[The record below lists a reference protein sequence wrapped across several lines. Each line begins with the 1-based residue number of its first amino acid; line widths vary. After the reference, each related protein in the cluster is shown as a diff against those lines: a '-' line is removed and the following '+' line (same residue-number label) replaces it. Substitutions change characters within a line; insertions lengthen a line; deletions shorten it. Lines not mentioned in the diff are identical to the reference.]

1 MAEGLVGGILGEDE
15 DKPEV
20 EAPEAATGAEAFA
33 AAIAA
38 IASRQDP
45 EVARKT
51 GAFLDDQS
59 QLLKIHARHLED
71 EHPVRLAILHGQK
84 REAKLRRAGIRMR
97 IAFQLFAACV
107 AAFIGAGVLL
117 MLYDAL
123 TSRSVIVEPF
133 HAPPAL
139 AANGI
144 DGTVIAARLLDEFA
158 RLQNATRSTAE
169 KRDIS
174 NAWTSE
180 IKLAIPET
188 GVSLGEVS
196 RLLRARLGHDLH
208 LYGDLVHTDSGGL
221 TLTVRGDGVA
231 PRSFTGSIGDLA
243 KLTTGAAEYV
253 YAQAEPALWAYYLQD
268 AARYQEAIAFC
279 QVAFSKAPVRDRP
292 LLLNVWANSLANTGG
307 DAKESLKLYR
317 EAIRLAPNFWIGY
330 NNVMNTLWGFGDE
343 EGAWRTGEELR
354 KAAGG
359 RPGAAPETEYQNWDI
374 LTWNLPSY
382 LNTMVADANTGG
394 GTNLSAEGPAIADAD
409 VRLHDLTAAEL
420 SLATTQADDSD
431 PTIPAM
437 THFVRA
443 RLAAEADD
451 TAKAASEME
460 AFKTAYANPAV
471 EFNYPG
477 YNCWIAPAE
486 EAVGHPE
493 RADAVL
499 KAAGTFVDCYRF
511 RADILD
517 GRGDWAGAQHAYA
530 AAVALAPDLPA
541 GYYSWGLALARHGEL
556 DAAMAKLKDAN
567 QRGPHWADP
576 LKAWGDVLARQGKIK
591 DARSKYDEALRY
603 APNWNQLHAAR
614 AALTPQKD

>member
-1 MAEGLVGGILGEDE
+1 MADSLVGGVLGDDD

-20 EAPEAATGAEAFA
+20 EAREALTGAEAFA
-33 AAIAA
+33 AAVAA

-59 QLLKIHARHLED
+59 QLLKIQASHLQD
-71 EHPVRLAILHGQK
+71 EHAVRLAILHGQK
-84 REAKLRRAGIRMR
+84 REAELRRAGIRIR

-117 MLYDAL
+117 MLYDAF

-188 GVSLGEVS
+188 GVSLGELS
-196 RLLRARLGHDLH
+196 RILRARFGHDLH
-208 LYGDLVHTDSGGL
+208 LYGDLVHTDAGGL

-231 PRSFTGSIGDLA
+231 PRSFAGSIGDLA

-268 AARYQEAIAFC
+268 AGRYQEAVAFC
-279 QVAFSKAPVRDRP
+279 QAAFSKAPIRDRP
-292 LLLNVWANSLANTGG
+292 LLLNVWANVLTNTGG
-307 DAKESLKLYR
+307 DTKEALKLYR

-359 RPGAAPETEYQNWDI
+359 RPGASPETEYQNWDI

-382 LNTMVADANTGG
+382 HNTMVADANTGG
-394 GTNLSAEGPAIADAD
+394 GTNLTAEGPAIADGD

-420 SLATTQADDSD
+420 ALATTQADESD
-431 PTIPAM
+431 PTIPAI
-437 THFVRA
+437 THFVRG
-443 RLAAEADD
+443 RLAAEAND
-451 TAKAASEME
+451 TARAVSEME
-460 AFKTAYANPAV
+460 AFQATYANPAV
-471 EFNYPG
+471 SSNYPG
-477 YNCWIAPAE
+477 YNCWVAPAE
-486 EAVGHPE
+486 EAAGHPE
-493 RADAVL
+493 RADALL
-499 KAAGTFVDCYRF
+499 KGAGTFVDCYRF

-517 GRGDWAGAQHAYA
+517 GRGDWAVAQKAYA
-530 AAVALAPDLPA
+530 EAVALAPDLPA
-541 GYYSWGLALARHGEL
+541 AYYSWGLALARHAEL
-556 DAAMAKLKDAN
+556 DAAVAKLKEASH
-567 QRGPHWADP
+567 RGPHWADP
-576 LKAWGDVLARQGKIK
+576 LKAWGDVLVKQGKTG
-591 DARSKYDEALRY
+591 DARSKYDEALKY
-603 APNWNQLHAAR
+603 APNWKQLKEAR
-614 AALTPQKD
+614 AALATLKD